1 VPLDLHADL
10 LPVQWGKLMLNLN
23 NPVNAL
29 SGLPLREELMQRG
42 YRRCFASLIDEAL
55 GVLKVAGIAPA
66 QVAAV
71 PAHRLAGLLRLP
83 DWIFRIVAARMLRI
97 DAKARSSMADDL
109 ALGRRTEIDALSG
122 EVVRLAREHGLSAPR
137 NSRMVSLLEAWP
149 QQPKRWTAR
158 QLQDAL
164 GL

>member
-1 VPLDLHADL
+1 
-10 LPVQWGKLMLNLN
+10 
-23 NPVNAL
+23 
-29 SGLPLREELMQRG
+29 
-42 YRRCFASLIDEAL
+42 
-55 GVLKVAGIAPA
+55 
-66 QVAAV
+66 
-71 PAHRLAGLLRLP
+71 
-83 DWIFRIVAARMLRI
+83 MLRI

-122 EVVRLAREHGLSAPR
+122 EVVRLAQEHGLSAPR